1 MQLAL
6 IALFVV
12 VAVLLVVRAARRNRT
27 DYRRFKRLR
36 TTRERQFV
44 FAKWLR
50 ESFFVFGGLAI
61 AVLLASWQY
70 VSVAATDARSWQPLA
85 WLARALSGGVG
96 AGVAAGAV
104 IVLVAVLL
112 LPVILLRRSN
122 AELPTIGDI
131 GSLLPRTRG
140 ELIYG
145 AGLSINAG
153 LVEELLFRLGM
164 PALLFGITG
173 NGIVAFTLAAVLF
186 GLLHLYQKFWGV
198 LGATILGLAF
208 SVVYLL
214 TNSIVVVIVIHAL
227 IDLRSLVLIPL
238 VVQRVWNVR
247 ELATTAGADT
257 ATPNPTAPD
266 EPIATELP

>member
-1 MQLAL
+1 M
-6 IALFVV
+6 
-12 VAVLLVVRAARRNRT
+12 
-27 DYRRFKRLR
+27 
-36 TTRERQFV
+36 
-44 FAKWLR
+44 
-50 ESFFVFGGLAI
+50 
-61 AVLLASWQY
+61 
-70 VSVAATDARSWQPLA
+70 
-85 WLARALSGGVG
+85 
-96 AGVAAGAV
+96 

-145 AGLSINAG
+145 AGLSVNAG

-173 NGIVAFTLAAVLF
+173 NGVIAFTLAAVLF

-238 VVQRVWNVR
+238 VVQRVWNVH
-247 ELATTAGADT
+247 EIATTAAADT

-266 EPIATELP
+266 EPLANELP